1 VFAFEAPRPT
11 PATGSASFAFTL
23 DRPAR
28 VALVLYDLS
37 GRTVRTLVPPS
48 EGGAQRHQVT
58 WDGKDDRGARVATG
72 LYIVRLTVNGRT
84 LERRLPLLR

>member
-1 VFAFEAPRPT
+1 
-11 PATGSASFAFTL
+11 
-23 DRPAR
+23 
-28 VALVLYDLS
+28 
-37 GRTVRTLVPPS
+37 VRTLVPPS